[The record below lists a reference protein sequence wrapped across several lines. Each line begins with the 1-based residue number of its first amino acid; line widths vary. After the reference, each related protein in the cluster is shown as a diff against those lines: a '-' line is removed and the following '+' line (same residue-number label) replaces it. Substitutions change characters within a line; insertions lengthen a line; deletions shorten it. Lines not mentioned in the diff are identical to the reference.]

1 MIMYK
6 EQNYLTWLACF
17 MMFVPLIVSG
27 GADWAINLAIISAI
41 VWVVGMFL
49 IRIYYYNKK

>member
-17 MMFVPLIVSG
+17 MMFVPLIISG